1 MNITTERAYCTTIQE
16 LRDTIESVNTNLQN
30 IIRDIDRKGYAGD
43 HGASLVSNS
52 EHLAYALATLGK
64 DC

>member
-16 LRDTIESVNTNLQN
+16 LRSIIESVNTNLQN
-30 IIRDIDRKGYAGD
+30 IIRDIDMRGYAGD
-43 HGASLVSNS
+43 HGAALVSNS
-52 EHLAYALATLGK
+52 EHLAAALATLGK